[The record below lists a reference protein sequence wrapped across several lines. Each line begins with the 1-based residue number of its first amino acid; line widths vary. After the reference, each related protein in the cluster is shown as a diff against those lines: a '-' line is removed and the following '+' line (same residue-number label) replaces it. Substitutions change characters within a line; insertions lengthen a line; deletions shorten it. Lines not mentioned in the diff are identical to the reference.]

1 MRKTTGNSASQQILL
16 EHSLSI
22 NQKKKKKKKNLHL
35 PSTKK
40 ASTTEACI
48 TIVLSLEIYANKK
61 EHSVLFHQKISIAE
75 DGRHT

>member
-22 NQKKKKKKKNLHL
+22 NQKKKKKKNLHL

-61 EHSVLFHQKISIAE
+61 EHSVLFHQKNK
-75 DGRHT
+75 HC

>member
-22 NQKKKKKKKNLHL
+22 NQKKKKKEKSSLTKY
-35 PSTKK
+35 KK

>member
-22 NQKKKKKKKNLHL
+22 NQKKKKKKNLHL